1 MNNNHYLVA
10 VLSSMLLVLIGCS
23 EVAEPPQVT
32 EPSVTSVPGT
42 LDRTV
47 LPIPDPVFPKI
58 TELDARNT
66 TAPPAFSVNAPDGA
80 PNVVIVLID
89 DIGFGAADGFGG
101 AIQTPTLDRLAEDGL
116 RFNQFHTTALCSPT
130 RMAILTGRNHHSANA
145 GSVMEVATA
154 FQGNRGQRPLSVAP
168 VAEMLRLNGY
178 STGAFGKYHE
188 TAPWEVSV
196 SGPFD
201 RWPTSSGFDK
211 FYGFIGG
218 ETNQFSPV
226 LHDGT
231 APVHLP
237 DDPNYHF
244 TTDMTNQAITWMR
257 TQQSLTPDKPFYMY
271 FATGATHAPHQVP
284 ADWVDRY
291 KGKFDDGWDVY
302 REQTLARQIE
312 LGVVPEGTKLASK
325 PADIAD
331 WDTLSADEKRLYA
344 LQMEVFAAFA
354 EHTDHEVGRL
364 VDAIESMDELDN
376 TLFIYIFGDNGSS
389 AEGGLTGTF
398 NETTALNGI
407 PVTVEQ
413 QLGNMD
419 EWGGPT
425 SYPHFQA
432 GWAVATN
439 TPFQWTKQVASHYGG
454 TRNPLVVHWPAGIE
468 SKGEIRSQWHHVTDI
483 APTVMEAAGLPFP
496 TSVNGS
502 EQKPF
507 EGVSLIY
514 AFDDAAAADQH
525 TTQYFE
531 MFGNRAIY
539 HDGWVAA
546 AKHRTPWASAP
557 DGPLDQDKWELYHV
571 AEDFSQANDLAAA
584 NPAKLKALQALF
596 LEEAIKNDVLPLDDR
611 VFERFNASI
620 AGRPD
625 LMGDRTSLTV
635 YPGMTHMTENAFI
648 NVKNKSHT
656 ITAEVEIPE
665 GGADGVILAQGGR
678 FAGWSLYMK
687 DGKVSY
693 VHNWVGLERYTVTTP
708 EAVAAGKATIRY
720 EFAYDG
726 GDKPGAGGTGTIFV
740 NGEKVAEG
748 QIGNTTPFL
757 FSADETADVG
767 TDGATPVTEDYAEGD
782 NAFTGKIEKVTV
794 DLM

>member
-1 MNNNHYLVA
+1 MINKRRLVF
-10 VLSSMLLVLIGCS
+10 VPFCLLLMLVGCS
-23 EVAEPPQVT
+23 DRSEHSQQIERNVKSA
-32 EPSVTSVPGT
+32 PGT
-42 LDRTV
+42 LDRTI
-47 LPIPDPVFPKI
+47 LPVPDPVFPKI
-58 TELDARNT
+58 TELDARNAE
-66 TAPPAFSVNAPDGA
+66 APPPFSVRAPEGA

-101 AIQTPTLDRLAEDGL
+101 AIQTPTLDRLAADGL

-178 STGAFGKYHE
+178 STAAFGKYHE

-237 DDPNYHF
+237 DDPDYHF
-244 TTDMTNQAITWMR
+244 TTDMTDQAITWVR
-257 TQQSLTPDKPFYMY
+257 SQQSLTPDKPFYVY

-291 KGKFDDGWDVY
+291 KGQFDDGWDVY
-302 REQTLARQIE
+302 RKQTLARQIE
-312 LGVVPEGTKLASK
+312 LGVVPPGTKLASK

-331 WDTLSADEKRLYA
+331 WDTLSADEQRLYA
-344 LQMEVFAAFA
+344 RQMEIFAAFA

-364 VDAIESMDELDN
+364 VDAVEAMGEMDN

-389 AEGGLTGTF
+389 AEGGLAGTF
-398 NETTALNGI
+398 NETVALNGLQY
-407 PVTVEQ
+407 TVEE
-413 QLGNMD
+413 QLPYMD

-454 TRNPLVVHWPAGIE
+454 TRNPVVFHWPEGIE

-496 TSVNGS
+496 TSVNGAV
-502 EQKPF
+502 QKPF
-507 EGVSLIY
+507 EGVSMIY
-514 AFDDAAAADQH
+514 SFDAADAADRH

-539 HDGWVAA
+539 DDGWVAA
-546 AKHRTPWASAP
+546 TKHRTPWASAP
-557 DGPLDQDKWELYHV
+557 DGPLDKDKWELYHV
-571 AEDFSQANDLAAA
+571 AEDFSQAIDLAAS
-584 NPAKLKALQALF
+584 NPEKLNELQDLF
-596 LEEAIKNDVLPLDDR
+596 IEEAIKYDVLPLDDR
-611 VFERFNASI
+611 VFERFDASI

-625 LMGDRTSLTV
+625 LMGGRTSLTV

-648 NVKNKSHT
+648 NVKNRSHT
-656 ITAEVEIPE
+656 ITAEVEIPQS
-665 GGADGVILAQGGR
+665 GGEGVILAQGGR

-687 DGKVSY
+687 DGRVSY
-693 VHNWVGLERYTVTTP
+693 VHNWVGKERYTITAP
-708 EAVAAGKATIRY
+708 EPVAPGKATIRY
-720 EFAYDG
+720 EFAYEG
-726 GDKPGAGGTGTIFV
+726 GKPGSGGTGTISV
-740 NGEKVAEG
+740 NGQKVAEG
-748 QIGNTTPFL
+748 RIGSTTPFL

-782 NAFTGKIEKVTV
+782 NEFTGKIEKVTV
-794 DLM
+794 ELT